1 MYFEKK
7 KKLEDL
13 LQESFGGCRFTAW
26 VIDTKHDGKVRVC
39 LACWRWIW
47 KTFEVMYHC
56 QMIHHLIQNYRRFK
70 ESFKIVLKKQVY
82 VLKGLKINFS
92 RQKVEVDKKITI

>member
-1 MYFEKK
+1 
-7 KKLEDL
+7 
-13 LQESFGGCRFTAW
+13 
-26 VIDTKHDGKVRVC
+26 
-39 LACWRWIW
+39 
-47 KTFEVMYHC
+47 MYHC